1 MQIIL
6 EGSRALWIP
15 FLRERLY
22 RDQNLVLGHTIGL
35 WSIELLRERDSNTLN
50 FNQERERACQKIIER
65 LCQ

>member
-50 FNQERERACQKIIER
+50 FNQEREREHVRR
-65 LCQ
+65 L

>member
-22 RDQNLVLGHTIGL
+22 RDQNLVLGHTRGL
-35 WSIELLRERDSNTLN
+35 WSIELLREGDSNTLN
-50 FNQERERACQKIIER
+50 INQ
-65 LCQ
+65 